1 MELFNQHLAKLE
13 KVLQDDTAVR
23 ERLAASGTMC
33 YAADVRSIPMMDIL
47 IEKGVGKVLPAE
59 QLHIGIPCYKL
70 NSSSETLVTS

>member
-1 MELFNQHLAKLE
+1 MLKDIKDAIYACDMELFNQHLAKLE

-59 QLHIGIPCYKL
+59 QL
-70 NSSSETLVTS
+70 